1 MDFLWLHAYNT
12 AVPFFTQV
20 DTTPDYFANTTAKV
34 TTDSS
39 TGPTGLL
46 RD

>member
-1 MDFLWLHAYNT
+1 MDFLWLHALDT

-34 TTDSS
+34 TTVPS

-46 RD
+46 QD